1 MRVDLFSIGKFTV
14 HSYGLLIAVGVVLA
28 VIMAMRRAE
37 KKDLSGEVAL
47 NMGIIAVIF
56 GFLGAKILF
65 VLESFE
71 AFLEDPLSVL
81 GSSGFVVYGGIII
94 GVVAIVLYCRIK
106 RYSFFRYFDLL
117 MPSVALGQA
126 FGRLGCFCA
135 GCCYGKETDLAWGV
149 VFPEGSF
156 APAGGAAG
164 SHAADLL
171 RRRFRDHGHPAGIQQ
186 KSEES
191 GRCGA
196 LYLLLYGI
204 GRFSVEFLRQNE
216 QGGFGS
222 FTTAQLI
229 SFAAVAAS
237 VILFIRTA
245 KAAMRR
251 IIRKSFIPSGYK
263 LLRILPDSRILIL
276 TVLKRGRG
284 TLWRN

>member
-28 VIMAMRRAE
+28 VILAMRRAE

-156 APAGGAAG
+156 APAGVPLVPTQLISSAG
-164 SHAADLL
+164 DFAIMAILL
-171 RRRFRDHGHPAGIQQ
+171 VFSKKAKKVGDV
-186 KSEES
+186 
-191 GRCGA
+191 GA

-216 QGGFGS
+216 QGGFGP

-229 SFAAVAAS
+229 SFVAVAAS
-237 VILFIRTA
+237 VILFIRN
-245 KAAMRR
+245 
-251 IIRKSFIPSGYK
+251 RKS
-263 LLRILPDSRILIL
+263 
-276 TVLKRGRG
+276 
-284 TLWRN
+284 RNAENYQEEFHSIWL

>member
-117 MPSVALGQA
+117 MPRGELCPG
-126 FGRLGCFCA
+126 
-135 GCCYGKETDLAWGV
+135 
-149 VFPEGSF
+149 
-156 APAGGAAG
+156 GGAAG

-191 GRCGA
+191 GRCGSA
-196 LYLLLYGI
+196 L
-204 GRFSVEFLRQNE
+204 S
-216 QGGFGS
+216 
-222 FTTAQLI
+222 
-229 SFAAVAAS
+229 AS
-237 VILFIRTA
+237 VRHWPLL
-245 KAAMRR
+245 
-251 IIRKSFIPSGYK
+251 SGVSA
-263 LLRILPDSRILIL
+263 PE
-276 TVLKRGRG
+276 
-284 TLWRN
+284 